1 VHTSDA
7 GRKFIEGWEGLY
19 LHTYDDGT
27 GVLTIG
33 YGHTSAAGPPHVYH
47 GMTIT
52 AAQADQ
58 ILASDLAAVE
68 LDVNHFVKVPINQNQ
83 YDALVSFDFNTG
95 ALGRS
100 NVLRSVNSN
109 RFTEVPADLMMWVRG
124 GGRVMQGLVNRRR
137 AESILFMKLMAPA
150 LGGKTARRER

>member
-1 VHTSDA
+1 MHTSDA
-7 GRKFIEGWEGLY
+7 GRKFIESWEGLR
-19 LHTYDDGT
+19 LHAYDDGT

-33 YGHTSAAGPPHVYH
+33 FGHTSAAGPPHVYL

-52 AAQADQ
+52 VALADQ
-58 ILASDLAAVE
+58 ILASDLTAVE
-68 LDVNHFVKVPINQNQ
+68 LDVNHLVKVPVNQNQ

-100 NVLRSVNSN
+100 NVLRSVNFN
-109 RFTEVPADLMMWVRG
+109 RFGEVPADLMMWIHG

-137 AESILFMKLMAPA
+137 AELALFMKPMAAYRPEEV
-150 LGGKTARRER
+150 TP

>member
-1 VHTSDA
+1 MRTSDA

-27 GVLTIG
+27 GVMTIG
-33 YGHTSAAGPPHVYH
+33 YGHTSAAGAPHVYH
-47 GMTIT
+47 GMRIT
-52 AAQADQ
+52 AAEADQ

-83 YDALVSFDFNTG
+83 FDVLVSFDFNTG

-100 NVLRSVNSN
+100 NVLRSINSN
-109 RFTEVPADLMMWVRG
+109 RFSEVPADLMMWVRG

-137 AESILFMKLMAPA
+137 AEAALFVRPMPA
-150 LGGKTARRER
+150 LGGKKAVR

>member
-1 VHTSDA
+1 MNTSA

-100 NVLRSVNSN
+100 NVLRSVNSGH
-109 RFTEVPADLMMWVRG
+109 FSEVPADLMMWVHG

-137 AESILFMKLMAPA
+137 AESALFTRPMALA
-150 LGGKTARRER
+150 LRGRLRR